1 MNENVKLFPK
11 KLYKNA
17 ISDYIK
23 KLIDE
28 DQIIHN
34 LEKGL
39 LLDISFDRNLNKI
52 YCKFYDLD
60 SDTIKYW
67 IDNKK
72 YESYCLTKT
81 PIKELKKFRY
91 EKNGR
96 KILLTRFWGFKR
108 FETIKKYDLLLD
120 KEVKLTKIYVLH
132 PSNIKIKN
140 IYKTSIYSILKEND
154 SRLVEKD
161 INHYENFVFDK
172 QLVPG
177 LIYTIKNGKIEKNN
191 DDKFIDKTVDFSKF
205 FKNEVSEMKDF
216 ANGSLN
222 IFRTKV
228 PIVKCLALDI
238 ETTMGKV
245 IDSKKAKE
253 IVISVGFVSND
264 GLKVVYVLKRDNIS
278 FDKMHKDFPQ
288 DANIEIFE
296 SEKDLLLE
304 TFKLIEK
311 YPIIVTFNGNNFD
324 LTYLYHRALNFKIN
338 RDYIPITS
346 GRGYGLMVDSECDLR
361 KGVHIDLFNLFFNK
375 ALRAYAFAGKYNKC
389 SLDTISE
396 ALLGEKKI
404 EHEEKIHDM
413 SGGDLIWYNLKDAML
428 TLELLFYNNS
438 LVWNLLIMLCR
449 ISKMPI
455 RKLIVRQVSGWI
467 KNLFYFEH
475 RRKNYLI
482 PSHHDISVL
491 KSGGLRMSKTNAS
504 KYLGAF
510 VIKPIPGIHFNAVVM
525 DFSSLYPTII
535 KRYNLS
541 YETLICPHEEDKD
554 NFFSGTP
561 YYICSKKMGITAYV
575 VGFLRDIR
583 IEFFK
588 PKSND
593 KSLTEDQRSYYETI
607 QQSIKVFMNASYG
620 VIGSRVFPLYCSPV
634 AESTTSIGQYSI
646 KETIKKAESL
656 GVKVLYGDTDSIFL
670 DNPSEERIKELEEWS
685 KRELDLELEAEK
697 TYQFLALSDRKKNY
711 VGILKD
717 TKKID
722 LKGVTAK
729 KKHTPEFIKKIFN
742 EVLELLKNV
751 TNKEEFI
758 ISRKKI
764 ISFIQKNLY
773 KVEMILGFDLK
784 DYAVHITLQKEIEN
798 YIKTIPQHVRAA
810 KDHQNITK
818 KKYIKG
824 EIVSFIK
831 TKSGAKVLELAK
843 FSDVDSK
850 KYVDL
855 LKSALEQLLDALGIS
870 FDEIKGQ
877 LSLERFVK

>member
-1 MNENVKLFPK
+1 MFPK
-11 KLYKNA
+11 KIYKNS

-23 KLIDE
+23 DIIDS

-34 LEKGL
+34 LKRGF
-39 LLDISFDRNLNKI
+39 LLDISYDRNLNKI
-52 YCKFYDLD
+52 YCKFYDLIENK
-60 SDTIKYW
+60 IKYW
-67 IDNKK
+67 VEDKK
-72 YESYCLTKT
+72 YEPYCLTKVS
-81 PIKELKKFRY
+81 IKELKKFKY

-120 KEVKLTKIYVLH
+120 KEVELTKIYVKH

-140 IYKTSIYSILKEND
+140 IYKTSIYSILKENNE
-154 SRLVEKD
+154 SRLVEND
-161 INHYENFVFDK
+161 INHYENFVFDN

-191 DDKFIDKTVDFSKF
+191 DNKFIDKTVDFSKF
-205 FKNEVSEMKDF
+205 FKNEVKEMKDF
-216 ANGSLN
+216 ANESLD

-228 PIVKCLALDI
+228 PKVKTIAFDI

-245 IDSKKAKE
+245 IDASKAE
-253 IVISVGFVSND
+253 ETVISVAFASND

-278 FDKMHKDFPQ
+278 FDKIHEDFPK
-288 DANIEIFE
+288 DAKVRIFN
-296 SEKDLLLE
+296 SEKDLILK
-304 TFKLIEK
+304 TFKLIDK
-311 YPIIVTFNGNNFD
+311 YPIVVSFNGNNFD
-324 LTYLYHRALNFKIN
+324 LKYLYNRAIKKCKIN
-338 RDYIPITS
+338 RSFIPIQVN
-346 GRGYGLMVDSECDLR
+346 RGYGLMVESECDLR
-361 KGVHIDLFNLFFNK
+361 KAVHIDLFNLFFNR
-375 ALRAYAFAGKYNKC
+375 ALKAYAFAGKYDKC
-389 SLDTISE
+389 SLDSISE
-396 ALLGEKKI
+396 ALLGEKKV
-404 EHEEKIHDM
+404 EHEESIHNM
-413 SGGDLIWYNLKDAML
+413 NGADLIWYNLKDAIL
-428 TLELLFYNNS
+428 TLELLYYNNS